1 MLSARTLQKLQGIR
15 QCSITRSETFVEVGW
30 RAVCGDESQAR
41 FGGGARVPTGSPA
54 LPYTAFST
62 ARGAS
67 APRPPALLGLLGEDC
82 CRAGAMSAAA

>member
-1 MLSARTLQKLQGIR
+1 MLSERTLKKLQGIR
-15 QCSITRSETFVEVGW
+15 KCSITRSETFVEVGW

-62 ARGAS
+62 GGLRHPMPG
-67 APRPPALLGLLGEDC
+67 PPAVPPPPNGRC
-82 CRAGAMSAAA
+82 